1 MLDTGCWILRTSIKD
16 QGSSIKQPATSNQD
30 FLMTLYDEL
39 HARGFIQQV
48 SDEAALRKILSE
60 EKITCYIGFDPTA
73 TSLHVGNLLQ
83 IKLLM
88 HLQRAG
94 HRPIALSGSG
104 TTMIGDPSGRT
115 ELRQMLTREQIQ
127 ANSEKIRAQLSR
139 FISFENGRALLED
152 NAEWLLPLNYIEFL
166 RDIGRHFSVNRMLA
180 AEAYK
185 ARLEN
190 GLSFIEFNYQLL
202 QAYDFL
208 ILHRRHG
215 CVLQMG
221 GNDQWGNILAGV
233 ELVRR
238 VEGKEVFALTT
249 PLLTT
254 ATGAKMGKTAKGALW
269 LDSERVSPYD
279 FYQYWINVDDR
290 DVVKLLYL
298 YTFLP
303 LEEIE
308 QFKKLEGAEL
318 RRAKEVLAFEVTSI
332 VHGRAQAEKERA
344 AARALYGEAADA
356 SEENTVKLPAENF
369 KDGMRVID
377 LFHAAGLAATKSEAR
392 RLLVQGGCYI
402 NRRRIESIEES
413 VMLEDFEENHL
424 LLRAGKKRYK
434 TVVLQ

>member
-1 MLDTGCWILRTSIKD
+1 M
-16 QGSSIKQPATSNQD
+16 NV
-30 FLMTLYDEL
+30 YDEL

-127 ANSEKIRAQLSR
+127 ANSEKIRQQLSR
-139 FISFENGRALLED
+139 FISFEHGRALLED

-185 ARLEN
+185 ARLES

-208 ILHRRHG
+208 ILYRRHG
-215 CVLQMG
+215 CRLQMG

-238 VEGKEVFALTT
+238 VEGNEVFALTT

-254 ATGAKMGKTAKGALW
+254 ASGQKMGKTAKGALW
-269 LDSERVSPYD
+269 LDAERVSPYD

-303 LEEIE
+303 LEEIAPH
-308 QFKKLEGAEL
+308 KKLEGADL
-318 RRAKEVLAFEVTSI
+318 RAAKEALAFEVTAI
-332 VHGRAQAEKERA
+332 VHGKEEAERA
-344 AARALYGEAADA
+344 KQTAHELFGETAGA
-356 SEENTVKLPAENF
+356 SEENTVKMAAGDF

-377 LFHAAGLAATKSEAR
+377 LFHAAGLASTKSEAR
-392 RLLVQGGCYI
+392 RLLVQGGCYV

-413 VMLEDFEENHL
+413 VTLEDFENNHL

-434 TVVLQ
+434 TVAVG

>member
-1 MLDTGCWILRTSIKD
+1 M
-16 QGSSIKQPATSNQD
+16 N
-30 FLMTLYDEL
+30 LYDEL
-39 HARGFIQQV
+39 HGRGFIQQV

-60 EKITCYIGFDPTA
+60 EKIACYIGFDPTA

-127 ANSEKIRAQLSR
+127 ANSEKIRQQLSR
-139 FISFENGRALLED
+139 FISFENGLALLED

-185 ARLEN
+185 ARLES

-202 QAYDFL
+202 QAYDYL
-208 ILHRRHG
+208 ILYRRHG
-215 CVLQMG
+215 CRLQMG

-238 VEGKEVFALTT
+238 VEGREVFALTT

-254 ATGAKMGKTAKGALW
+254 ASGQKMGKTAKGALW

-308 QFKKLEGAEL
+308 PYQKLEGADL
-318 RRAKEVLAFEVTSI
+318 RVAKEVLAFEVTSI
-332 VHGRAQAEKERA
+332 VHGNAQAEKEQQA
-344 AARALYGEAADA
+344 AQALFGQAADG
-356 SEENTVKLPAENF
+356 SEENTVKMSAANF
-369 KDGMRVID
+369 KEGMRVID
-377 LFHAAGLAATKSEAR
+377 LFHAAGLASTKSEAR
-392 RLLVQGGCYI
+392 RVIEQGGGYI
-402 NRRRIESIEES
+402 NRRRIESIEER
-413 VMLEDFEENHL
+413 VTLEDFENKHL

-434 TVVLQ
+434 TVALQ

>member
-1 MLDTGCWILRTSIKD
+1 
-16 QGSSIKQPATSNQD
+16 
-30 FLMTLYDEL
+30 MTLYDEL

>member
-1 MLDTGCWILRTSIKD
+1 
-16 QGSSIKQPATSNQD
+16 
-30 FLMTLYDEL
+30 MTLYDEL

-115 ELRQMLTREQIQ
+115 ELRQMMTREQIQ
-127 ANSEKIRAQLSR
+127 ANSEKIRLQLAR
-139 FISFENGRALLED
+139 FISFESGAALLAD

-238 VEGKEVFALTT
+238 IEGKEVFALTT

-254 ATGAKMGKTAKGALW
+254 ATGQKMGKTAKGALW
-269 LDSERVSPYD
+269 LDAERVSPYD

-290 DVVKLLYL
+290 DVIKLLYL

-308 QFKKLEGAEL
+308 QYKKLEGAEL
-318 RRAKEVLAFEVTSI
+318 RVAKEALAFEVTSI
-332 VHGRAQAEKERA
+332 VHGKEQAEKERA
-344 AARALYGEAADA
+344 AARALFGEAADA

-377 LFHAAGLAATKSEAR
+377 LFHATGLASTKSEAR
-392 RLLVQGGCYI
+392 RMIEQGGGYI
-402 NRRRIESIEES
+402 NRRRIESIEERVS
-413 VMLEDFEENHL
+413 LEDFENGHL

-434 TVVLQ
+434 TVAVQ

>member
-1 MLDTGCWILRTSIKD
+1 
-16 QGSSIKQPATSNQD
+16 
-30 FLMTLYDEL
+30 MTLYDEL

-115 ELRQMLTREQIQ
+115 ELRQMMTREQIQ
-127 ANSEKIRAQLSR
+127 ANSEKIRLQLAR
-139 FISFENGRALLED
+139 FISFESGAALLAD

-238 VEGKEVFALTT
+238 IEGKEVFALTT

-254 ATGAKMGKTAKGALW
+254 ATGQKMGKTAKGALW
-269 LDSERVSPYD
+269 LDAERVSPYD

-290 DVVKLLYL
+290 DVIKLLYL

-308 QFKKLEGAEL
+308 QYKKLEGAEL
-318 RRAKEVLAFEVTSI
+318 RVAKEALAFEVTSI
-332 VHGRAQAEKERA
+332 VHGKEQAAKERA
-344 AARALYGEAADA
+344 AARALFGEAADA

-377 LFHAAGLAATKSEAR
+377 LFHATGLASTKSEAR
-392 RLLVQGGCYI
+392 RMIEQGGGYI
-402 NRRRIESIEES
+402 NRRRIESIEERVS
-413 VMLEDFEENHL
+413 LEDFENGHL

-434 TVVLQ
+434 TVAVQ